1 MPSTTRES
9 PIFAS
14 IPNTKGVN
22 VTASLVANYTL
33 YTADATNGSVI
44 EDVLVYEKGTGAVTL
59 ALAIVDGANTYVLGR
74 VNTSGTQFKS
84 TNILTNANFPC
95 VDDANPQLKLRPSQV
110 LQLQV
115 LTSVAN
121 ALDVVTFGQDFTT

>member
-1 MPSTTRES
+1 M
-9 PIFAS
+9 
-14 IPNTKGVN
+14 
-22 VTASLVANYTL
+22 ANYTL

-44 EDVLVYEKGTGAVTL
+44 EDVLVYEKGTGSVAL